1 MSDDEQPF
9 NQSFFE
15 SEIRKQ
21 KYKQLLDYGRQAAE
35 NVETSSFID
44 NMNVF
49 TELVIESNKLCEEGD
64 PSDRCGQ
71 SGEIVLDAQVCIQ
84 IYTHTMFQL
93 FRLNHLMIFIVF
105 LFFLKRSSSWQII

>member
-1 MSDDEQPF
+1 MSGDEQPF

-15 SEIRKQ
+15 CEIRKQ
-21 KYKQLLDYGRQAAE
+21 KYKELLNYGREAAE
-35 NVETSSFID
+35 KVETSSFVD

-71 SGEIVLDAQVCIQ
+71 SGEIVLDAQVCMHI
-84 IYTHTMFQL
+84 
-93 FRLNHLMIFIVF
+93 
-105 LFFLKRSSSWQII
+105 LKMS